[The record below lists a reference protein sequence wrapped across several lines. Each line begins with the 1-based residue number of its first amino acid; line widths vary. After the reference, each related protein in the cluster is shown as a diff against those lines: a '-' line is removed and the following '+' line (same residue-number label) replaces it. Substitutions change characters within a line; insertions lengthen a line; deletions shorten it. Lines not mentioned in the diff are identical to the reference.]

1 MDESNIVKKVFVARI
16 LRYLDQPNIE
26 VGSLRKS
33 PIFDILD
40 VCQKFGLLGIV
51 VNMASNMSLVMGK
64 EA

>member
-1 MDESNIVKKVFVARI
+1 MTRI
-16 LRYLDQPNIE
+16 SRYLDQPNTE

-33 PIFDILD
+33 PFFDILD
-40 VCQKFGLLGIV
+40 VCQKFGLLEIV